1 MEVTSYI
8 KVCTDVGRGPR
19 FQLSI
24 HCIYF
29 PLQYTNGWGLLSYN
43 ISISYIL
50 QAHFQDNFWYN
61 YVAI

>member
-1 MEVTSYI
+1 MYRRAT
-8 KVCTDVGRGPR
+8 GRGPR

-29 PLQYTNGWGLLSYN
+29 SLQYTNGWGLLSH
-43 ISISYIL
+43 IL

-61 YVAI
+61 YVTI

>member
-1 MEVTSYI
+1 MYRRAT
-8 KVCTDVGRGPR
+8 GRGPR

-29 PLQYTNGWGLLSYN
+29 PLQNTNGCGLLSYN